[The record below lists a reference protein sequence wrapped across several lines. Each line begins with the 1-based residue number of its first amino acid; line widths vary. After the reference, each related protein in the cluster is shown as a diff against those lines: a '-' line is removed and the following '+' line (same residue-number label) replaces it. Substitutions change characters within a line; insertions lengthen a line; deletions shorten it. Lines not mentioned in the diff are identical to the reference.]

1 MHGEVVH
8 RQRCSGGVRNPVRD
22 RENPR
27 LVADGELGKTS
38 TTGKRRD
45 AVPRLQGATVRYGP
59 DDAGDLGAGSE
70 RQRWLHLVL
79 AARHQQV
86 RERYAGRVHLDKDLA
101 AGSSRLRNVDD
112 LDRRRTLEGG
122 DPYRLHRVLLLG
134 CCLLRVRAAHPAGYG
149 TPARAERPAAAAAPR
164 RAGGAVI
171 WKIAGVDSLARDF
184 PTFVELLT
192 LEFIEE
198 DIFRGQCH
206 QGAPLR
212 AFGGQVAAQSL
223 VAAGRT
229 VADHQVH
236 SLHGY
241 FMRPGDPR
249 RPIVYHVDRIRN
261 GRSFTT
267 RRVTAIQHGE
277 AIFSLSASFQKREE
291 GVEHQF
297 AMPQVPDPDELQSFR
312 RGRQD

>member
-1 MHGEVVH
+1 M
-8 RQRCSGGVRNPVRD
+8 RAP
-22 RENPR
+22 
-27 LVADGELGKTS
+27 
-38 TTGKRRD
+38 
-45 AVPRLQGATVRYGP
+45 GP
-59 DDAGDLGAGSE
+59 D
-70 RQRWLHLVL
+70 
-79 AARHQQV
+79 
-86 RERYAGRVHLDKDLA
+86 
-101 AGSSRLRNVDD
+101 
-112 LDRRRTLEGG
+112 
-122 DPYRLHRVLLLG
+122 
-134 CCLLRVRAAHPAGYG
+134 
-149 TPARAERPAAAAAPR
+149 
-164 RAGGAVI
+164 I
-171 WKIAGVDSLARDF
+171 WKIAGVDHEAQEARDF

-229 VADHQVH
+229 VADHLVH

-277 AIFSLSASFQKREE
+277 AIFSLSASFQRQEE

-297 AMPQVPDPDELQSFR
+297 AMPQVPDPDELESFTRHR
-312 RGRQD
+312 RERDAGDDEGLAKVMRHIVEMKFEDVPWEGIAADGLGLEQRVWLRAVEKLPADPLLHVCALAYLSDLTLAATANLPHHDRNLLQMASLDHAMWFHRPFRADEWLLFVQDSPSASGARGLARGEFYTCDGRLVASTVQEALMRHQLAVMED

>member
-1 MHGEVVH
+1 MLLTA
-8 RQRCSGGVRNPVRD
+8 R
-22 RENPR
+22 PR
-27 LVADGELGKTS
+27 HSL
-38 TTGKRRD
+38 
-45 AVPRLQGATVRYGP
+45 
-59 DDAGDLGAGSE
+59 
-70 RQRWLHLVL
+70 
-79 AARHQQV
+79 
-86 RERYAGRVHLDKDLA
+86 
-101 AGSSRLRNVDD
+101 
-112 LDRRRTLEGG
+112 
-122 DPYRLHRVLLLG
+122 
-134 CCLLRVRAAHPAGYG
+134 PAGYG
-149 TPARAERPAAAAAPR
+149 TSPR
-164 RAGGAVI
+164 RERSEGTATPHPAPDPDI
-171 WKIAGVDSLARDF
+171 WKIAGVNSDARDF

-249 RPIVYHVDRIRN
+249 RPIVYHVDRIPN

-277 AIFSLSASFQKREE
+277 ALFSLSASFQKREE

-312 RGRQD
+312 RGRAEPGESDDEGLAKVMRHIVEMKFEDVPWEGIAADGLGLEQRVWLRAVEELPPDP